1 MRWSHIALLAGAGLV
16 VGATL
21 AGFTA
26 MVGGQNPQQTRSAS
40 ISVADIGGPFTLTD
54 TGGEPFTEKNLI
66 GRPAAIFFGFT
77 FCPDICPTTLYELT
91 GLMRELGPQAD
102 AIDFVFVSVDWER
115 DGPQQV
121 SRYLQAFDR
130 RMIGLSGTQAQV
142 EAAAGAFKIHVQRV
156 PLEDGGYTMDHTAS
170 VLLMGPDGRFTGTLD
185 YDEPRE
191 TKLEKLRRLAGA
203 E

>member
-16 VGATL
+16 VGTTL
-21 AGFTA
+21 AAFTA
-26 MVGGQNPQQTRSAS
+26 MVGGQDRQPAQSAP

-54 TGGEPFTEKNLI
+54 TAGNPYTEKNLS
-66 GRPAAIFFGFT
+66 GRPSAIFFGFT
-77 FCPDICPTTLYELT
+77 FCPDICPTTLYELA
-91 GLMRELGPQAD
+91 GLMKALGPQAD

-121 SRYLQAFDR
+121 SRYLQAFDG
-130 RMIGLSGTQAQV
+130 RMIGLSGTQA
-142 EAAAGAFKIHVQRV
+142 EITAAADAFKIHVQRV

-185 YDEPRE
+185 YDEPME
-191 TKLEKLRRLAGA
+191 TKLGKLRRLAGA
-203 E
+203 

>member
-16 VGATL
+16 VGTTL
-21 AGFTA
+21 AAFTA
-26 MVGGQNPQQTRSAS
+26 MVGGQDRQPAQSAP

-54 TGGEPFTEKNLI
+54 TAGNPFTEKNLS
-66 GRPAAIFFGFT
+66 GRPSAIFFGFT
-77 FCPDICPTTLYELT
+77 FCPDICPTTLYELA
-91 GLMRELGPQAD
+91 GLMKALGPQAD

-121 SRYLQAFDR
+121 SRYLEAFDG
-130 RMIGLSGTQAQV
+130 RMIGLSGTQAEI
-142 EAAAGAFKIHVQRV
+142 EAAADAFKIHVQRV

-185 YDEPRE
+185 YDEPME
-191 TKLEKLRRLAGA
+191 TKLGKLRRLAGA
-203 E
+203 

>member
-54 TGGEPFTEKNLI
+54 TGGEPFTEKNLT

-121 SRYLQAFDR
+121 ARYLQAFDG

-142 EAAAGAFKIHVQRV
+142 EAAAEAFHIHVRRV
-156 PLEDGGYTMDHTAS
+156 PLDDGGYTMDHTAS

-185 YDEPRE
+185 YDEPQE
-191 TKLEKLRRLAGA
+191 TKLQKLRRLAGA
-203 E
+203 

>member
-16 VGATL
+16 VGTTL
-21 AGFTA
+21 AAFTA
-26 MVGGQNPQQTRSAS
+26 MVGGQDRQPTQSAP

-54 TGGEPFTEKNLI
+54 TAGNPFTEKNLS

-77 FCPDICPTTLYELT
+77 FCPDICPTTLYELA
-91 GLMRELGPQAD
+91 GMMKALGPQAD

-121 SRYLQAFDR
+121 SRYLQAFDG
-130 RMIGLSGTQAQV
+130 RMIGLSGTQAEI
-142 EAAAGAFKIHVQRV
+142 EAAADAFKIHVQRV
-156 PLEDGGYTMDHTAS
+156 PLDDGGYTMDHTAS

-185 YDEPRE
+185 YDEPME
-191 TKLEKLRRLAGA
+191 TKLGKLRRLAGA
-203 E
+203 

>member
-26 MVGGQNPQQTRSAS
+26 MVGGAPPRQAGTAS
-40 ISVADIGGPFTLTD
+40 LSVADIGGPFTLTD
-54 TGGEPFTEKNLI
+54 TSGQPFTEKNLT

-91 GLMRELGPQAD
+91 GLMTELGPQAD

-115 DGPQQV
+115 DGPREV
-121 SRYLQAFDR
+121 SRYLQAFDSR
-130 RMIGLSGTQAQV
+130 IIGLSGTQAQI
-142 EAAAGAFKIHVQRV
+142 EAAADAFRVHVRRV
-156 PLEDGGYTMDHTAS
+156 PLDDGGYTIDHTAS

-185 YDEPRE
+185 FDEPQE
-191 TKLEKLRRLAGA
+191 TRLAKLRRLAGG
-203 E
+203 

>member
-16 VGATL
+16 VGTTL
-21 AGFTA
+21 AAFTA
-26 MVGGQNPQQTRSAS
+26 MVGGQDRQPAQSAP

-54 TGGEPFTEKNLI
+54 TAGNPFTEKNLS
-66 GRPAAIFFGFT
+66 GRPSAIFFGFT
-77 FCPDICPTTLYELT
+77 FCPDICPTTLYELA
-91 GLMRELGPQAD
+91 GLMKALGPQAD

-121 SRYLQAFDR
+121 SRYLEAFDG

-142 EAAAGAFKIHVQRV
+142 EAAADAFKIHVQRV

-185 YDEPRE
+185 YDEPME
-191 TKLEKLRRLAGA
+191 TKLGKLRRLAGA
-203 E
+203 

>member
-16 VGATL
+16 VGTTL
-21 AGFTA
+21 AAFTA
-26 MVGGQNPQQTRSAS
+26 MVGGQDRQPAQSAP

-54 TGGEPFTEKNLI
+54 TAGNPFTEKNLS
-66 GRPAAIFFGFT
+66 GRPSAIFFGFT
-77 FCPDICPTTLYELT
+77 FCPDICPTTLYELA
-91 GLMRELGPQAD
+91 GLMRALGPQAD

-121 SRYLQAFDR
+121 SRYLEAFDG
-130 RMIGLSGTQAQV
+130 RMIGLSGTQAEI
-142 EAAAGAFKIHVQRV
+142 EAAADAFKIHVQRV

-185 YDEPRE
+185 YDEPME
-191 TKLEKLRRLAGA
+191 TKLGKLRRLAGA
-203 E
+203 

>member
-21 AGFTA
+21 AAFTA
-26 MVGGQNPQQTRSAS
+26 MVGGQDRQPTQGAP
-40 ISVADIGGPFTLTD
+40 ISVADIGGPFKLTD
-54 TGGEPFTEKNLI
+54 TAGNPFTEKNLL

-77 FCPDICPTTLYELT
+77 FCPDICPTTLYELA
-91 GLMRELGPQAD
+91 GLMKELGPQAD

-121 SRYLQAFDR
+121 SRYLQSFDE

-142 EAAAGAFKIHVQRV
+142 EAAADAFRIHVRRV
-156 PLEDGGYTMDHTAS
+156 PLDDGGYTMDHTAS

-185 YDEPRE
+185 YDEPAE
-191 TKLEKLRRLAGA
+191 TKLGKLRRLAGG
-203 E
+203 